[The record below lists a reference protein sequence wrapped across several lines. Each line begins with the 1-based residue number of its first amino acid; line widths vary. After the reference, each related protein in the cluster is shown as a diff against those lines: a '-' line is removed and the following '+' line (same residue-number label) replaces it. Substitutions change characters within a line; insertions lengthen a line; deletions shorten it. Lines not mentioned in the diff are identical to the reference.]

1 MRTTGQIGLAL
12 AAIIALVA
20 GVTYLSQYGPGSG
33 KGTEPV
39 APVSAGDKAPKGP
52 DIIRFATNKM
62 EWSVPNEG
70 DFERNSRG
78 QHDFFFINYADKT
91 TLLGIDAKNCKCEDA
106 EVMVLEP
113 AEVAKFPQWFGT
125 SAATILAGLE
135 RGPLACVSLMA
146 WEELAVPKLF
156 GLNMTWEQLDQESK
170 KGVPVPPKGGGVLRV
185 RFKGKKDLFGAF
197 LVKVRLWQEPQ
208 GQPAQRMYG
217 DLEVPITYVAP
228 ITLTSGQI
236 NLETFNAR
244 DEKSGALT
252 IYSSTEAKF
261 DLYVNAVHPSPLINL
276 KIDDLNNDEIAELQK
291 TSGPEKRILA
301 AKRVAVTVHE
311 RLSDSQR
318 MDLGPFYR
326 KFWVSTSKDDPEE
339 GSFVVGGE
347 VRGELVVGSTED
359 RGRIDLKSFKA
370 RSGISKTVSILAQQ
384 PNLELDTKD
393 IHIYPES
400 LQSHMKVHL
409 EKLKP
414 IGGEQRNHWHLQV
427 TLSPGFPAG
436 KMPEGSAVFVQIA
449 GSNPPHQIRIPIG
462 GMAYQ

>member
-20 GVTYLSQYGPGSG
+20 GVTYLSQYGPSSG
-33 KGTEPV
+33 KVAEPV
-39 APVSAGDKAPKGP
+39 ALDSSGEKASSGP
-52 DIIRFATNKM
+52 EIIRFATGKV
-62 EWSVPNEG
+62 EWAGPNEG
-70 DFERNSRG
+70 EFERGSHG
-78 QHDFFFINYADKT
+78 HHDFFFLNYADKT
-91 TLLGIDAKNCKCEDA
+91 TLLGIDFKNCKCEDA
-106 EVMVLEP
+106 EVIVLDS
-113 AEVAKFPQWFGT
+113 AQVAKFPQWFGT

-156 GLNMTWEQLDQESK
+156 GLNMAWEQLDQESK
-170 KGVPVPPKGGGVLRV
+170 KGVPVPPKGGGIVRV

-197 LVKVRLWQEPQ
+197 LVKVRLWQQPE
-208 GQPAQRMYG
+208 GEPAQRMYG
-217 DLEVPITYVAP
+217 EIELPITYVAP
-228 ITLTSGQI
+228 ITLSSGQI

-244 DEKSGALT
+244 DEKSGALM
-252 IYSSTEAKF
+252 IYSSTQGKF
-261 DLYVNAVHPSPLINL
+261 DLYVNEVHPTPLINL
-276 KIDDLNNDEIAELQK
+276 RIDDLNNDEIAELQK
-291 TSGPEKRILA
+291 ASGPEKRILA
-301 AKRVAVTVHE
+301 AKRVLVTVHE

-326 KFWVSTSKDDPEE
+326 KVWVSTSKDDPEE
-339 GSFVVGGE
+339 ASFVVGGE
-347 VRGELVVGSTED
+347 IRGEVVVGSTED

-393 IHIYPES
+393 IHVYPES

-414 IGGEQRNHWHLQV
+414 IGGEQRNHWRLQV
-427 TLSPGFPAG
+427 TLTPGFPPG
-436 KMPEGSAVFVQIA
+436 KMPEGSAVFVQIV
-449 GSNPPHQIRIPIG
+449 GTNPPHQIRIPVT

>member
-20 GVTYLSQYGPGSG
+20 GVTYLSQYGPSSG
-33 KGTEPV
+33 KTVEAV
-39 APVSAGDKAPKGP
+39 APVGAGEKAPAGP
-52 DIIRFATNKM
+52 EGLKFAIRKV

-70 DFERNSRG
+70 DFERGSAG
-78 QHDFFFINYADKT
+78 HHDFFFVNDADRT

-106 EVMVLEP
+106 LVTVFDKDQ
-113 AEVAKFPQWFGT
+113 VDKFPQWSG
-125 SAATILAGLE
+125 SRAATILAGLE

-156 GLNMTWEQLDQESK
+156 GLNTTWEPLDLESK
-170 KGVPVPPKGGGVLRV
+170 KGVPVPPKGGGLLRV

-217 DLEVPITYVAP
+217 DLELPITYVAP
-228 ITLTSGQI
+228 ITLSSGQI
-236 NLETFNAR
+236 NLENFNAR
-244 DEKSGALT
+244 DEKSGALV
-252 IYSSTEAKF
+252 IYSSTQAKF
-261 DLYVNAVHPSPLINL
+261 DLYVNEVHPSPLINVQ
-276 KIDDLNNDEIAELQK
+276 INDLNNDEIADLQK
-291 TSGPEKRILA
+291 VSGPEKRILA
-301 AKRVAVTVHE
+301 AKRVLLTVHE

-326 KFWVSTSKDDPEE
+326 KIWVSTSKDDPEE
-339 GSFVVGGE
+339 ASFVVGGE
-347 VRGELVVGSTED
+347 IRGELVVGSTED

-384 PNLELDTKD
+384 PDLELDTKD
-393 IHIYPES
+393 ISLYPES
-400 LQSHMKVHL
+400 LQAHMKVHL

-427 TLSPGFPAG
+427 TLTPGFPAG
-436 KMPEGSAVFVQIA
+436 KMPEGSAVFLKIA
-449 GSNPPHQIRIPIG
+449 GSNPPRQIRIPVN